1 MKACRCGAKVF
12 DDMKR
17 CPVCMYNFK
26 VDRTGPSIELRIN
39 GELIPSEKIERIEV
53 DGREVW
59 RQG

>member
-1 MKACRCGAKVF
+1 
-12 DDMKR
+12 MKR